1 MWVLSFI
8 PDALLHMALVIMLGS
23 GISLYGISFITKFI
37 PPLIPYSSIIRNVGT
52 LLLILS
58 VYFFGGYST
67 EMSWRDKVADLEK
80 QVAISEQKSKDANG
94 KISVVVKEKIKYVKE
109 TQVMIKQ
116 HIKNVEDKLD
126 KSCKVEPEAINILNE
141 AAKNPGVKK

>member
-8 PDALLHMALVIMLGS
+8 PDTMLHMALVIMIGS
-23 GISLYGISFITKFI
+23 GITLYGISFFTKFI
-37 PPLIPYSSIIRNVGT
+37 PPLIPYSSITRTVGT

-67 EMSWRDKVADLEK
+67 EMSWRDKVAELEK

-109 TQVMIKQ
+109 TQVLIKE
-116 HIKNVEDKLD
+116 HIRNVEQKLD
-126 KSCKVEPEAINILNE
+126 KSCKVEPEAITILNE